1 MQSHFSSKV
10 PVKAFSTFLLIS
22 SLFTA
27 KIFSQSAIFFYPGLS
42 FLHISYV
49 IFKPV
54 IVPLFKLV
62 HPVLHSCFGVF
73 FPRPNG
79 ELVLCFK
86 NCVVFLYHFSFSVY
100 PDVFF
105 DYYYFFFLS
114 FLLCFDCLCVGWFH
128 SSYSFNFKVQWNSKC
143 LVYWLCHCTPV
154 ISYSF
159 FFFLM
164 IPLHLTS
171 QFFLC
176 NALCHMHNLDV
187 LFFQ

>member
-62 HPVLHSCFGVF
+62 HPVLHSCFGFF
-73 FPRPNG
+73 FPDQMVSWYC
-79 ELVLCFK
+79 VLRTVSYFCIMSHFQYIQMCFLIIII
-86 NCVVFLYHFSFSVY
+86 FFS
-100 PDVFF
+100 
-105 DYYYFFFLS
+105 LS

-128 SSYSFNFKVQWNSKC
+128 SFYSFNFKVSGV
-143 LVYWLCHCTPV
+143 LV
-154 ISYSF
+154 
-159 FFFLM
+159 M
-164 IPLHLTS
+164 PLHS
-171 QFFLC
+171 C
-176 NALCHMHNLDV
+176 NQL
-187 LFFQ
+187 